1 MSDIFST
8 ERFLDFTEPSLA
20 AKLTG
25 KVSLVREI
33 DSTNTFLM
41 NESSRF
47 IPLLDHEGNLT
58 AGGRKFNLNIKGAEK
73 QTRGRGRLGREFV
86 SPISSGIY
94 FSFAFV
100 EQGGITDPAIITVSS
115 CIGVCRAIEKTY
127 GIPCSIKWVNDIYC
141 GSKKVCGILTE
152 GIVNHDEGRIDG
164 CICGIGINLRSS
176 EDFGKELME
185 KAGGILDGVPTEEK
199 TATRAQFLACCI
211 REIFSILLE
220 KQNVVEE
227 YKTRSLLTG
236 MEIKV
241 TPVIGDDRSSYSA
254 KVCGITDD
262 FGLKV
267 MDESGNEKI
276 LHSGEV
282 SLHGTKIPT
291 RE

>member
-1 MSDIFST
+1 MNDIFST
-8 ERFLDFTEPSLA
+8 ERFLDFTEPSLV
-20 AKLTG
+20 AKLSG
-25 KVSLVREI
+25 KISLVREI

-41 NESSRF
+41 NESSKF
-47 IPLLDHEGNLT
+47 FPLLDHEGNLT
-58 AGGRKFNLNIKGAEK
+58 PSGAKFNLSIKGAEK
-73 QTRGRGRLGREFV
+73 QTSGRGRLGRAFI

-94 FSFAFV
+94 FSFALV
-100 EQGGITDPAIITVSS
+100 QQGGITDPAIVTVSS

-164 CICGIGINLRSS
+164 CICGIGINLKSS
-176 EDFGKELME
+176 DDFGKELME
-185 KAGGILDGVPTEEK
+185 KAGGILDGVPAEEK
-199 TATRAQFLACCI
+199 TAGRAQFLACCI
-211 REIFSILLE
+211 DEIYRILLE
-220 KQNVVEE
+220 KQNVIEE
-227 YKTRSLLTG
+227 YKRRSMLED

-267 MDESGNEKI
+267 IDSAGNEKI

-291 RE
+291 RK